1 MKLRLNKNHLRGRML
16 QYGAKCNKQMA
27 TSNTL
32 LSLSRIPSTLVLM
45 LCLTPSLTLAAVN
58 VEVKNTWGSAY
69 SPAPIL
75 LESPIV
81 SGEITQTVLL
91 NSWNVSGNTIRRYK
105 VAFNATVST
114 TSDQAWFD
122 GCVQGSSGMPLM
134 LGVTFVPPGTTT
146 LSFNTMALYQTPT
159 YSGITGASSK
169 LSTWNITS
177 PEFASANS
185 WRSFDLNAVL
195 SGEGY
200 IYTTTGSPGTVMV
213 PGMSDTVLALKD
225 GERLELAG
233 YVRRSG
239 TGSNSTATCNT
250 IHLSGVDFTTSS
262 GEVPTPDPVSCEFS
276 VDDMDFGVLDSNAV
290 QGARE
295 TTTLSGI
302 CSADAS
308 ISARVKGTDSGT
320 NVLNLDGIFSTLT
333 FSTTGTNAITFNA
346 KQGAITPVVIS
357 GVLSTS
363 GEVPSPGER
372 SGNVIV
378 DITYD

>member
-1 MKLRLNKNHLRGRML
+1 MKLRLNKNYLTGRVL

-27 TSNTL
+27 TSNTP
-32 LSLSRIPSTLVLM
+32 LSLSRILSTLVLM

-58 VEVKNTWGSAY
+58 SQARNVWGSAY

-75 LESPIV
+75 LEPPIV

-105 VAFNATVST
+105 VTFNATVLST
-114 TSDQAWFD
+114 SAQNWFD
-122 GCVQGSSGMPLM
+122 GCVQGSAGMSIM
-134 LGVTFVPPGTTT
+134 LGVTFVPPGTTN
-146 LSFNTMALYQTPT
+146 LSALTMALYETPT
-159 YSGITGASSK
+159 YSGFAGASSK
-169 LSTWNITS
+169 LSTWSVTS

-185 WRSFDLNAVL
+185 WRSFDLNAAF

-213 PGMSDTVLALKD
+213 PGMSDTVLALRD

-239 TGSNSTATCNT
+239 TGSNNSATCST
-250 IHLSGVDFTTSS
+250 QHLSGVDFTVSS
-262 GEVPTPDPVSCEFS
+262 GEVPTPDPVSCEFA
-276 VDDMDFGVLDSNAV
+276 VDNMDFGVLDSNAV

-295 TTTLSGI
+295 TTTLSAI

-308 ISARVKGTDSGT
+308 ISARVKGADSGT
-320 NVLNLDGIFSTLT
+320 NVLNLNGIFSTLT
-333 FSTTGTNAITFNA
+333 FSTTGTNAITLNA
-346 KQGAITPVVIS
+346 KQGALTPVVIN

-363 GEVPSPGER
+363 GEVPSPGAR

-378 DITYD
+378 DITYE

>member
-1 MKLRLNKNHLRGRML
+1 
-16 QYGAKCNKQMA
+16 MA
-27 TSNTL
+27 ISNTL
-32 LSLSRIPSTLVLM
+32 LGFSRSPSTSVLM
-45 LCLTPSLTLAAVN
+45 LCLIPSLTLAAVKVSVQN
-58 VEVKNTWGSAY
+58 GWATSY

-75 LESPIV
+75 LEPPTV
-81 SGEITQTVLL
+81 NGEITQTVLL

-114 TSDQAWFD
+114 TSSQAWFD
-122 GCVQGSSGMPLM
+122 GCVQGTAGMPLM
-134 LGVTFVPPGTTT
+134 LGVTFVPPGTTN
-146 LSFNTMALYQTPT
+146 LSMTTMALYEYPT
-159 YSGITGASSK
+159 SSGLSAASKFS
-169 LSTWNITS
+169 SWSVTT
-177 PEFASANS
+177 PEFSSPNS
-185 WRSFDLNAVL
+185 WTSFDLNTAL

-200 IYTTTGSPGTVMV
+200 IYTTTGNPGNVTV

-239 TGSNSTATCNT
+239 VGSNNTATCST
-250 IHLSGVDFTTSS
+250 RHLSGVDFTKAT

-295 TTTLSGI
+295 NTTLSGI

-308 ISARVKGTDSGT
+308 ISARVKGSDSGT
-320 NVLNLDGIFSTLT
+320 NVLNLDGIFSTMT

-346 KQGAITPVVIS
+346 KQGALTPVVIS
-357 GVLSTS
+357 GVLSTN
-363 GEVPSPGER
+363 GQVPSPGDR